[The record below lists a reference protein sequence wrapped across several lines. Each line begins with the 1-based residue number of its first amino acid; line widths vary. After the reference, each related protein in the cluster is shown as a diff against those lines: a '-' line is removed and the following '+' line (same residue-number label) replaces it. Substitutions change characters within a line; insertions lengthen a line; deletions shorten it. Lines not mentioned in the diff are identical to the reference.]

1 MHDIAAE
8 LREARLAAG
17 VSQDHVARVAGLSQS
32 KNSRIERAQR
42 TSARVDGLAQ
52 HCAAL
57 GLRLSVKAY
66 PEGEAVRDAGQLRLL
81 QRFREELDGRF
92 GWRSEVP
99 VVGVGDPRAWDVV
112 LDGPGTIGID
122 AETRLR
128 DIQAIQRRSELKW
141 RDGGLDRLVLLI
153 AATRHNRVV
162 VREHRAALAST
173 FPADTA
179 EVLAALRCGLLPPR
193 NGIVVF

>member
-1 MHDIAAE
+1 MDDIAAE
-8 LREARLAAG
+8 LREARLSAG
-17 VSQDHVARVAGLSQS
+17 VSQDHVARVAGLHQS
-32 KNSRIERAQR
+32 KISRIERAQR
-42 TSARVDGLAQ
+42 TSVRVDELAQ

-57 GLRLSVKAY
+57 GLRLSLKAY
-66 PEGEAVRDAGQLRLL
+66 PEGGAVRDAGQLRLL
-81 QRFREELDGRF
+81 RRFREELHGGF
-92 GWRSEVP
+92 GWHSEVP
-99 VVGVGDPRAWDVV
+99 VAAGGDARAWDVV

-128 DIQAIQRRSELKW
+128 DVQAVQRRSELKW

-153 AATRHNRVV
+153 AATRHNRGV

-179 EVLAALRCGLLPPR
+179 EVMAALRRGVLPPR

>member
-32 KNSRIERAQR
+32 KISRIERAQR
-42 TSARVDGLAQ
+42 TSARVDELAQ

-57 GLRLSVKAY
+57 GLRLSLKAY

-99 VVGVGDPRAWDVV
+99 VVGAGRLEGLGRRARR
-112 LDGPGTIGID
+112 PGHD
-122 AETRLR
+122 R
-128 DIQAIQRRSELKW
+128 DRR
-141 RDGGLDRLVLLI
+141 
-153 AATRHNRVV
+153 
-162 VREHRAALAST
+162 
-173 FPADTA
+173 
-179 EVLAALRCGLLPPR
+179 
-193 NGIVVF
+193 